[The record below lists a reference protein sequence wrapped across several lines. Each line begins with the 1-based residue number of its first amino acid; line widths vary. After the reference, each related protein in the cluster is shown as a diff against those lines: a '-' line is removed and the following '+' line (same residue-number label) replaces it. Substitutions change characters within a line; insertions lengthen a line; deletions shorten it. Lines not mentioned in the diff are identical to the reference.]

1 MWCFDCCSW
10 LFTYDTTVLVTDFS
24 DVGHNKIKTKPA
36 CMQSKESSVL
46 WKRAESYNGQKDK
59 MRLNVCRT
67 ELQTIPLS
75 PFIAQVRFTNG
86 EAWVRFFFYSLWLT
100 IWLLRFKING
110 ILANKSCRYVNFPD
124 FLVVSTVFSECY
136 QKIK

>member
-46 WKRAESYNGQKDK
+46 WKRAESYNGQ
-59 MRLNVCRT
+59 R
-67 ELQTIPLS
+67 
-75 PFIAQVRFTNG
+75 
-86 EAWVRFFFYSLWLT
+86 
-100 IWLLRFKING
+100 
-110 ILANKSCRYVNFPD
+110 
-124 FLVVSTVFSECY
+124 
-136 QKIK
+136 

>member
-67 ELQTIPLS
+67 ELNTIPLS
-75 PFIAQVRFTNG
+75 PFYRSSQIYEWRSMSAFLFLFIMIDDLIT
-86 EAWVRFFFYSLWLT
+86 S
-100 IWLLRFKING
+100 IKING

-124 FLVVSTVFSECY
+124 FLVVSTVFSERY